1 MASVNEQGCVGRLRL
16 NWGGVFS
23 FFFILFCS
31 LVMIS
36 CQAGSEKIAQS
47 NRVFDS
53 PPGQS
58 ETLVNVFLQLTNESV
73 AGVWFRLGAVEMVA
87 ENGTVPLVLGRK
99 EFCGSEI
106 RGQQRLLAQGNIKS
120 GSYSSLRLFFE
131 KAALQKDGQQ
141 YIMSV
146 PEPVIDLPLPA
157 NFKLKPQDSFSL
169 FVYWDEEGS
178 IRSKAL
184 FHPRMHISPQQ
195 KPLFADLAYVS
206 CPDIDTVFVVRTD
219 KNWVVGSLA
228 IPGQPTYMDYDADNK
243 KLYILSKAKSAVNVV
258 EVPAGNLYDKINVPF
273 AEKLTHMIIPD
284 GQTGYFIDEVGN
296 YLIKM
301 DLISGSQ
308 EGRERL
314 GFQPLYLHWLEES
327 QRIVLSAGDS
337 QQVYFIDPTGLTEIG
352 SIRVGGIPQG
362 LIKDES
368 SLLVV
373 EYESNSLGVYNL
385 LTGQL
390 EKKIKVG
397 FGPRRVFKSGDQ
409 IYVSN
414 YDGNTV
420 SVLWSPQLRFLRDV
434 LVGQGP
440 FEMASSTD
448 NKWLYVIEHFTGKM
462 AVIDQTVNRVVS
474 HIEFGAS
481 PFDMVTV
488 Q

>member
-1 MASVNEQGCVGRLRL
+1 MASVNEQGCCGRLRF

-23 FFFILFCS
+23 FFFTLFCG

-73 AGVWFRLGAVEMVA
+73 AGVWFRLGAVEMVG
-87 ENGTVPLVLGRK
+87 ENGTVPLGLGRK
-99 EFCGSEI
+99 EFSGPEI

-120 GSYSSLRLFFE
+120 GSYSSLRLFLE

-206 CPDIDTVFVVRTD
+206 CTDIDTVFVVLTY

-243 KLYILSKAKSAVNVV
+243 LLELSFFL
-258 EVPAGNLYDKINVPF
+258 PAG
-273 AEKLTHMIIPD
+273 
-284 GQTGYFIDEVGN
+284 GYATSV
-296 YLIKM
+296 L
-301 DLISGSQ
+301 
-308 EGRERL
+308 RE
-314 GFQPLYLHWLEES
+314 
-327 QRIVLSAGDS
+327 I
-337 QQVYFIDPTGLTEIG
+337 
-352 SIRVGGIPQG
+352 
-362 LIKDES
+362 
-368 SLLVV
+368 
-373 EYESNSLGVYNL
+373 
-385 LTGQL
+385 
-390 EKKIKVG
+390 IKV
-397 FGPRRVFKSGDQ
+397 
-409 IYVSN
+409 
-414 YDGNTV
+414 
-420 SVLWSPQLRFLRDV
+420 
-434 LVGQGP
+434 
-440 FEMASSTD
+440 
-448 NKWLYVIEHFTGKM
+448 
-462 AVIDQTVNRVVS
+462 
-474 HIEFGAS
+474 
-481 PFDMVTV
+481 
-488 Q
+488 